1 MIILTGKADSYA
13 QFITVLFIFVAVL
26 AVTALVTKWIAGYQK
41 QQGAAG
47 NIEVRETVRI
57 ANNKYIQLVRIG
69 ESYFA
74 IAVCKDTVTALGQIP
89 AEQLKGSGLMII
101 LTGKA
106 DSYAQFITV
115 LFIFVA
121 VLAVTALVTKWIAGY
136 QKQQGAAGN
145 IEVRETVR
153 IANNKYIQLVR
164 IGESYF
170 AIAVCK
176 DTVTALG
183 QIPAEQLK
191 GKTTLESTSGFRE
204 LLERAAKKENEEKDH

>member
-47 NIEVRETVRI
+47 NIEVRET
-57 ANNKYIQLVRIG
+57 
-69 ESYFA
+69 
-74 IAVCKDTVTALGQIP
+74 
-89 AEQLKGSGLMII
+89 
-101 LTGKA
+101 
-106 DSYAQFITV
+106 
-115 LFIFVA
+115 
-121 VLAVTALVTKWIAGY
+121 
-136 QKQQGAAGN
+136 
-145 IEVRETVR
+145 
-153 IANNKYIQLVR
+153 VR

>member
-89 AEQLKGSGLMII
+89 AGHGRHIVYLYAGKGAGIGASSDGRYGSFHGDQ
-101 LTGKA
+101 TGGNSH
-106 DSYAQFITV
+106 DPGRGR
-115 LFIFVA
+115 
-121 VLAVTALVTKWIAGY
+121 TAEY
-136 QKQQGAAGN
+136 
-145 IEVRETVR
+145 
-153 IANNKYIQLVR
+153 
-164 IGESYF
+164 GEY
-170 AIAVCK
+170 CQHY
-176 DTVTALG
+176 L
-183 QIPAEQLK
+183 Q
-191 GKTTLESTSGFRE
+191 
-204 LLERAAKKENEEKDH
+204 

>member
-89 AEQLKGSGLMII
+89 AEK
-101 LTGKA
+101 
-106 DSYAQFITV
+106 
-115 LFIFVA
+115 
-121 VLAVTALVTKWIAGY
+121 
-136 QKQQGAAGN
+136 
-145 IEVRETVR
+145 
-153 IANNKYIQLVR
+153 
-164 IGESYF
+164 
-170 AIAVCK
+170 
-176 DTVTALG
+176 
-183 QIPAEQLK
+183 LK